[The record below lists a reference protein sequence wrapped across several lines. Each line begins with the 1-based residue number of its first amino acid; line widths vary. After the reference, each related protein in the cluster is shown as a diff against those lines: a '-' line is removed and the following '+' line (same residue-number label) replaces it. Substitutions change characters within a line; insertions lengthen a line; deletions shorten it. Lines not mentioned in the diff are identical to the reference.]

1 MENGPL
7 IIIMTNSLIQK
18 NIPKEWR
25 NKKFSDCVVLP
36 AKIKGLKNSEYKLS
50 GKYPIF
56 DQAQEYI
63 SGYTDQEGFLNK
75 EIPAILFGDHTR
87 IFKYIKQPFVLGADG
102 TKVFWAQDKIDP
114 AFLFYLLLNQKIPN
128 TGYNRHF
135 KYLKEKNLLI
145 PELNEQ
151 KKIADILSSVDEGIQ
166 KTDEIVLQIEKMKDG
181 LTQELFTRGIGHK
194 KFKKSKIGNIPE
206 QWIVKKIEEVFDIY
220 VGKDLQKDLF
230 SETKDNEHQ
239 YPIYANSL
247 TNSGLY
253 GYSEISRYKK
263 NAITITARG
272 EIGKAFFRDQDF
284 DAIGRLLVLS
294 PKEKADCYF
303 YTEYI
308 NRRVKFLIEKTG
320 IAQLTAPKVAACLI
334 LEPELLEQ
342 KKIADILLSVNE
354 KISIN
359 KNLKEKLTQF
369 KKGLMQDLLSGKV
382 RVK

>member
-1 MENGPL
+1 
-7 IIIMTNSLIQK
+7 MTNSLIQK